1 MQASTAAQLSR
12 ILSPERLDAY
22 RQRLSPSISDEALL
36 SAYLWNMALAESLY
50 PSLQT
55 LEVALRNA
63 IHDAACRHFN
73 SAHWFSMP
81 GVLQHPNE
89 RDAVQR
95 AVSSLTHQQKPQD
108 AGRIVAELSFGFW
121 TSLMDRRYEQ
131 SLWPRLLKPVFPH
144 LPRSI
149 RTRAVISRRFHRV
162 RQLRNRIFH
171 HEPVWYWQDLA
182 QHHQEVME
190 AFGWI
195 EPTARNF
202 VGILD
207 RFNDVYALG
216 AGSLQIR
223 LGGL

>member
-36 SAYLWNMALAESLY
+36 RAYLWNMALAESLY

-63 IHDAACRHFN
+63 IH
-73 SAHWFSMP
+73 
-81 GVLQHPNE
+81 
-89 RDAVQR
+89 DAVQR

-190 AFGWI
+190 ALGWI
-195 EPTARNF
+195 EPAARNF